1 MADQRMTQKPVP
13 KSPASPGWA
22 SAVTVFAVLI
32 AITFLGLIAFAWR
45 SELPA
50 IATPPARASFAAQ
63 LVERGS
69 SLASAGNCIA
79 CHTVQGG
86 QAFAGGLPLATPF
99 GTIYSTNITPEPDTG
114 IGKWSQQ
121 AFNRAMRKGVD
132 RRGSHLYPAFPYTH
146 FTRISD
152 DDLSALYAYLMTRTP
167 VRAQA
172 KANELT
178 FPLGFRPLLAGWN
191 MLFFEPGEYRPDPAQ
206 SAEWNR
212 GAYLAEGLAHC
223 SACHSPLNAFGAER
237 KREYLSGGFAEGWYA
252 PALNAASPSP
262 VPWSVDELTAYL
274 RSGLVENH
282 AIAGGPMQDVMHSLS
297 QLPENDV
304 HAIASYIQSSMG
316 GPTPEREARAKA
328 SLQRAARPPEQAAG
342 TGAGANNAA
351 DDPVMRLGA
360 TVYAD
365 ACARCHSLG
374 REVTSGSALQLPL
387 AIALYEPTP
396 ASLIRIVREGITPG
410 DGERGRWMPSFAGA
424 LTETQVTALALYLR
438 RTAAD
443 APPWPDVAGEV
454 RKAKQP

>member
-1 MADQRMTQKPVP
+1 MADQRVTQEPTP
-13 KSPASPGWA
+13 SSPASPGWA
-22 SAVTVFAVLI
+22 RALAFLASLVVI
-32 AITFLGLIAFAWR
+32 AFLGLVAFAWR

-50 IATPPARASFAAQ
+50 IATPPARASFSAP
-63 LVERGS
+63 LIEKGS

-86 QAFAGGLPLATPF
+86 QAFAGGLPLPTPF

-121 AFNRAMRKGVD
+121 AFNRSMREGVD
-132 RRGSHLYPAFPYTH
+132 RHGSHLYPAFPYTH
-146 FTRISD
+146 FTRVND

-167 VRAQA
+167 VRAPA
-172 KANELT
+172 RANDLT

-191 MLFFEPGEYRPDPAQ
+191 LLFFEPGTYRPNPAQ

-237 KREYLSGGFAEGWYA
+237 KREYLGGGFAEGWYS

-262 VPWSVDELTAYL
+262 VPWTVAELTTYL

-282 AIAGGPMQDVMHSLS
+282 AIAGGPMQDVVRSLS
-297 QLPENDV
+297 QLPENDI
-304 HAIASYIQSSMG
+304 HAIASYIQASMG
-316 GPTPEREARAKA
+316 GATPQREARAKA
-328 SLQRAARPPEQAAG
+328 SLQRATRPPEQAGPAAG
-342 TGAGANNAA
+342 TDNTSEDSA
-351 DDPVMRLGA
+351 MRLGA

-374 REVTSGSALQLPL
+374 REVSSGSGLQLPL
-387 AIALYEPTP
+387 AVALYEPTP
-396 ASLIRIVREGITPG
+396 ASLIRIVRQGITPSE
-410 DGERGRWMPSFAGA
+410 GERGRWMPGFAGA
-424 LTETQVTALALYLR
+424 LTDTQVTALALYLR

-454 RKAKQP
+454 RKAQHP